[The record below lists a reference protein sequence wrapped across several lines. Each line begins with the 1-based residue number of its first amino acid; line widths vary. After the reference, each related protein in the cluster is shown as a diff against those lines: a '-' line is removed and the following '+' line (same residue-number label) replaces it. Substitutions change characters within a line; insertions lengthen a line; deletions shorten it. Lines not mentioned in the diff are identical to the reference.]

1 MYGGQIEGIGPRYCP
16 SIEDKIMRFADKPR
30 HQVFVEPMGLDT
42 DEIYLQGLSTSLPED
57 VQLAFYRTIKG
68 FENVQI
74 MRNAYAIEYD
84 CVDPLALK
92 PSLEF
97 KTVPGLDVY
106 KRQDRTLFLVVVV
119 GAVGMWTTAQTCFIK
134 GKKRRSLSSGCGG
147 EFVERWKQPSLFHW
161 VVENSV

>member
-1 MYGGQIEGIGPRYCP
+1 M
-16 SIEDKIMRFADKPR
+16 
-30 HQVFVEPMGLDT
+30 DT

-92 PSLEF
+92 LP
-97 KTVPGLDVY
+97 
-106 KRQDRTLFLVVVV
+106 
-119 GAVGMWTTAQTCFIK
+119 
-134 GKKRRSLSSGCGG
+134 
-147 EFVERWKQPSLFHW
+147 
-161 VVENSV
+161 